1 MIDFTGSEL
10 YIRVALEDKARETR
24 ELRRRP
30 RALSTHPSLRARI
43 AARLAGLALKL
54 DREAAGRTVTRD
66 LRAAGRSS

>member
-10 YIRVALEDKARETR
+10 YLRVALEDKARDAQK
-24 ELRRRP
+24 LARRP
-30 RALSTHPSLRARI
+30 RRLPTHVSVRARI